1 MENVFFMLA
10 QAKTE
15 PTTGNPIVMLVF
27 MVVFIIFFYFV
38 VIRPQNK
45 RKKEMEKMINELK
58 KGDKVVTIGGVH
70 GKVVSVKD
78 DVVVLKVDD
87 NAEITFEKSAIARVN
102 NPVLNNASKDS
113 KETKK
118 IEDNLENNKSEN
130 NNN

>member
-1 MENVFFMLA
+1 MLA

>member
-1 MENVFFMLA
+1 
-10 QAKTE
+10 
-15 PTTGNPIVMLVF
+15 